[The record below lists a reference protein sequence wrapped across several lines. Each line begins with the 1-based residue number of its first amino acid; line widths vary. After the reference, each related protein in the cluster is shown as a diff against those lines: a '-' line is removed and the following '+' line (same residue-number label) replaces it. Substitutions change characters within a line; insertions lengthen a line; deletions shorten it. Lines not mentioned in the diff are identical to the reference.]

1 MIPDG
6 NITDDCSDN
15 SAAVSDFRVSQ
26 FENSVQYSILEVQ
39 YDDQLERE
47 GEMIEPP
54 PLMMNKVSKSENT
67 NPQIVVT
74 STGLK
79 KTIHKTK
86 SEELVED

>member
-1 MIPDG
+1 
-6 NITDDCSDN
+6 
-15 SAAVSDFRVSQ
+15 
-26 FENSVQYSILEVQ
+26 
-39 YDDQLERE
+39 
-47 GEMIEPP
+47 MIEPP